1 LAHDTLN
8 NISSNVLN
16 QVYSSLSSA
25 EPSASSYSFDP
36 LELISQT
43 QTTSTQTANPTH
55 STGPTNNNVSP
66 ISKGAITGIV
76 IGVLAS
82 IVIACLATYFLVRR
96 RQKKQYELTPL
107 AISEAEPKY
116 TQPAQEYRERTGHMP
131 QEMPGGNT
139 RALELP

>member
-55 STGPTNNNVSP
+55 STRPTNNNSP
-66 ISKGAITGIV
+66 ISKGAIAGIV

-96 RQKKQYELTPL
+96 RQKKQYELTQL

-116 TQPAQEYRERTGHMP
+116 TQPAQEYQGHTGHMP
-131 QEMPGGNT
+131 QEMQGGNT
-139 RALELP
+139 QALELP